1 LGGNVCGWS
10 GAREDKEF
18 AGRDVVEGG
27 DGEVKILAEDGFR
40 VMREDLGS
48 EEGVVF
54 GERAVIEDEEELDAD
69 V

>member
-1 LGGNVCGWS
+1 
-10 GAREDKEF
+10 
-18 AGRDVVEGG
+18 
-27 DGEVKILAEDGFR
+27 
-40 VMREDLGS
+40 MREDLGS